1 MIAPCVIGRM
11 DVSSKMWSG
20 LYERNKESQSCSLRG
35 GVFPCHNSHPSNSSV
50 IKDLRFEMVM
60 DRARSAS
67 TCALAACSRLLF
79 LFSTCRHACCILRA
93 PLNFCQQWV
102 WLLFFTTVQS
112 QHNVTSSTGGI
123 QSDKLIQADL
133 AGLFNLLVTCS
144 VCSTLMKS
152 SLSPVHLNSFGWAFS
167 RA

>member
-1 MIAPCVIGRM
+1 MCEKSIRNCFFKISCKSEIFMVVPCVIGRM
-11 DVSSKMWSG
+11 DISSKIWSG

-102 WLLFFTTVQS
+102 WILFS
-112 QHNVTSSTGGI
+112 PLCRASTMWQVLQAAFKVI
-123 QSDKLIQADL
+123 NLFRQILQVCLIY
-133 AGLFNLLVTCS
+133 
-144 VCSTLMKS
+144 
-152 SLSPVHLNSFGWAFS
+152 LSHARFAP
-167 RA
+167 R